1 MVLHPC
7 KQLYSHPL
15 HIQLETDD
23 GRIVINEIPDAIY
36 QKIWIHLFSEIQPL
50 YLAFRIS

>member
-15 HIQLETDD
+15 RIQLETDD

-36 QKIWIHLFSEIQPL
+36 QKNLDTLI
-50 YLAFRIS
+50 FRNPATISSISD